1 MSIDLSPVSILLF
14 SLNLITGVAMWLL
27 KMAYQDL
34 KDQTKETRT
43 NLEQLNREAYKK
55 EDFKEFKEELW
66 RRFDKLEI
74 EVNQKIQE
82 VKHG

>member
-1 MSIDLSPVSILLF
+1 
-14 SLNLITGVAMWLL
+14 MWLL